1 MSPHI
6 SPTRTCKGP
15 GAARPAAG
23 ICDSCTQTEV
33 PPGPNNQ
40 LPAFWGNSLATPPR
54 PNPRAKQFTGSLTAQ
69 RRRSHAPSITGSP
82 PPLTRPPHCTVPPNH
97 RRVWPSSPRES
108 HGIQY
113 IDCHKRSANCG
124 TRFPHAWCYTPCPS
138 RSDSFSNK
146 RTFGFRKYTSHLNLT
161 GWILLHPTTILLRHG
176 TSASTLRG

>member
-54 PNPRAKQFTGSLTAQ
+54 PNPRAKQFPGSLTAQ
-69 RRRSHAPSITGSP
+69 RAARTHRQSQGLRRPSRAHRIALCRQTTAACGRAHPVSHTVYSISTVTNGLQTAAHDF
-82 PPLTRPPHCTVPPNH
+82 LTRGVIHPVPLDQTH
-97 RRVWPSSPRES
+97 SRT
-108 HGIQY
+108 
-113 IDCHKRSANCG
+113 SA
-124 TRFPHAWCYTPCPS
+124 
-138 RSDSFSNK
+138 RSDSENTPRTSISQVGSFCTRQQFS
-146 RTFGFRKYTSHLNLT
+146 
-161 GWILLHPTTILLRHG
+161 
-176 TSASTLRG
+176 